1 MFENSKIA
9 MIYGAAGTGK
19 TTLINHISNF
29 WSQQNKLFLAN
40 THPAVEN
47 LKMKVNNTQNNDF
60 QTIAKFLNDA
70 SLWKEYDLVVI
81 DECSTVSNI

>member
-1 MFENSKIA
+1 MDGNDIYATLVDCEEKKNILKSMFEDSKVS

-47 LKMKVNNTQNNDF
+47 LKMKVNNSKIMIFKQLQNF
-60 QTIAKFLNDA
+60 
-70 SLWKEYDLVVI
+70 
-81 DECSTVSNI
+81 